1 MSYLIS
7 VPAGR
12 AFRRENSKWV
22 DPQPEKGLIQMKLED
37 DLMQLCESL
46 SNNINV
52 VDLKEILQLGN
63 LGKPIVL
70 RM

>member
-1 MSYLIS
+1 MSYLLS

-46 SNNINV
+46 YNSINGV
-52 VDLKEILQLGN
+52 ELK
-63 LGKPIVL
+63 
-70 RM
+70 

>member
-46 SNNINV
+46 STSINGQE
-52 VDLKEILQLGN
+52 LSEYYSLEIQGN
-63 LGKPIVL
+63 QS
-70 RM
+70 R